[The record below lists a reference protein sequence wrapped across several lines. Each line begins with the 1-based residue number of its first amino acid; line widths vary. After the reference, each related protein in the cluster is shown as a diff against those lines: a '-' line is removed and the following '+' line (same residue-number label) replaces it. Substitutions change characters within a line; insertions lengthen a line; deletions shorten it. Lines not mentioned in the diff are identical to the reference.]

1 MTDILIRNVPEEI
14 LSKLREKAA
23 NNKRSLQQ
31 ELLLLIESAAE
42 EDKFIVASSASII
55 REKLTAYE
63 KSYSDSTELI
73 REDRSR

>member
-42 EDKFIVASSASII
+42 EDKFNVASSASII